1 MSPPRLLRGGSGL
14 TARIRPVAEIT
25 AERPT
30 CDMCCWVAR
39 GFMSFEIKVISRACP
54 LHGRAE
60 CE

>member
-1 MSPPRLLRGGSGL
+1 
-14 TARIRPVAEIT
+14 VAEIT